1 MGRISQL
8 KTEDEMSKT
17 TIGKVLFTQ
26 EQIEQRAK
34 EIAAQID
41 KDYEGEDLI
50 LLGTL
55 KGSVPWLV
63 DIMKYTKKDFKL
75 DFISASSYGSSTSS
89 SGVVKIKFDPDIN
102 MYNSHILVVED
113 IVDSGNTLKYLMN
126 KLEERGP
133 KSVRVCTMLNKESRR
148 TADFHA
154 DYVGFEVEDL
164 FVVGYGLDYDQ
175 RLRGLPYIS
184 YLEEDDVEA
193 L

>member
-1 MGRISQL
+1 MA
-8 KTEDEMSKT
+8 KT
-17 TIGKVLFTQ
+17 TIGKVLFTR

-34 EIAAQID
+34 EIAAEID

-63 DIMKYTKKDFKL
+63 DIMKHMKNDFKL

-126 KLEERGP
+126 KLADRGP
-133 KSVRVCTMLNKESRR
+133 KSVKVCTMLNKESRR

-184 YLEEDDVEA
+184 YLEEEDVEA